1 MQPAQGHLH
10 NRPAEGARGSAAQSI
25 GHRAKAERQEGESQ
39 GQAASRI
46 AHERNALRAG
56 SETSVVVEAVFV
68 SLSMSFTGVAVTGAP
83 AGADDAG
90 GDGAVVATDLP
101 EPMPVPEEA
110 VTDEASAPVA
120 PEDGVP
126 DGAESG
132 YTAYLTTFSAQ
143 VSYSSAS
150 IALQLLR

>member
-83 AGADDAG
+83 VGADDAG
-90 GDGAVVATDLP
+90 SDGAGAADVPETMP
-101 EPMPVPEEA
+101 EPEAA
-110 VTDEASAPVA
+110 VTDEAAAPGA